1 MDTERNETETIKPNI
16 AQPLPGWLTTV
27 QLRDLY
33 GIPMSLSQ
41 RWTGRLQKMGHAKK
55 LAGGRGLWLV
65 SETAIAFLASRRGKR
80 GRPRAG
86 ISKGGKD
93 ATTVDRT

>member
-1 MDTERNETETIKPNI
+1 MDMELNKAETIKDV
-16 AQPLPGWLTTV
+16 AQPLPGWFTTV

-41 RWTGRLQKMGHAKK
+41 RWVTRLNLLGHAKK

-65 SETAIAFLASRRGKR
+65 SEAAVGYLVSRKGKR
-80 GRPRAG
+80 GRPRAKL
-86 ISKGGKD
+86 SEGGESV
-93 ATTVDRT
+93 TTMDRA